1 MTDGVSPSGR
11 PALAR
16 HVRMRYDR
24 ARERH
29 VLLLPETVVALNPT
43 GADILE
49 LCDGERTVAEIVAEL
64 GTRYARVVD
73 DEVATFLAALA
84 ARRCVKITEGPG
96 EP

>member
-11 PALAR
+11 PSLAR
-16 HVRMRYDR
+16 HVRMSYDR

-49 LCDGERTVAEIVAEL
+49 RCDGERTVAEIVAEL
-64 GTRYARVVD
+64 SGTYDRVID
-73 DEVATFLAALA
+73 DEVAAFLGALV
-84 ARRCVKITEGPG
+84 ARRCVVITDD
-96 EP
+96 